1 MLGAQITDAPA
12 TIKASQRGK
21 GRCLFGP
28 QQGDNQRFIEK
39 GIRSFKEVGEIGP
52 SLGNWKEINTDQE
65 MEI

>member
-21 GRCLFGP
+21 GRCLFEP

-39 GIRSFKEVGEIGP
+39 GIRSFKEVGGK
-52 SLGNWKEINTDQE
+52 LGLRLETGKK
-65 MEI
+65 